1 MTVQVGRLESIFSR
15 KQVEDDGQAA
25 GAEGG
30 EETEISPTAPS
41 SSNAMVVASAVAGAP
56 GGAATAA
63 GAGGGGIEGGPV
75 LTALR
80 VGAPAVCLRL
90 LTDSLLALVK
100 NDREHREARFAQVDP
115 TPTLFLSTSLLSSSL
130 LSCSLCSL
138 VYLFKSLIHPFIRLI
153 IPPISPIY
161 FFSHIHHTTFITHS
175 MQSQPPH
182 STHLLIC
189 SLTFHFN

>member
-56 GGAATAA
+56 GGAA
-63 GAGGGGIEGGPV
+63 GGGGGGIEGGSV

-115 TPTLFLSTSLLSSSL
+115 TPTLFFPLLSFLL
-130 LSCSLCSL
+130 LSFHVLSVLLCTYSNRSSIL
-138 VYLFKSLIHPFIRLI
+138 SFVLSSHPSRLSIFSLIH
-153 IPPISPIY
+153 
-161 FFSHIHHTTFITHS
+161 TTFVTLS
-175 MQSQPPH
+175 MHSQPPY

-189 SLTFHFN
+189 SLSFP